1 MKLLTII
8 IKDTG
13 FDNHQLLLTI
23 KENYQ
28 YYPELASQIDLIY
41 ITEKE
46 IAIEQIKTAQHLN
59 EVELNSKYSMFMND
73 NDNFK
78 ITLSDL
84 CKLLEV
90 KEADLII
97 SSLGEADHRMN
108 QLIATENYE
117 EYLQVSCNRLIWG
130 TIFKNQFISD
140 KQIKIKPK
148 ISADGIK
155 IIYDIIKYAPVVDYI
170 PKPFYQIQTD
180 KWWSD
185 NNSTEAL
192 FKVYDQ
198 MFFDL
203 GTNVTNPV
211 APYTFRAMLKRIK
224 RQNLE
229 QLKGWKQLKRK
240 HKNVYQILFKKMSL
254 ADQLYFQTPVTFKN
268 NINITNYADDLIYKV
283 TNKHDFKTKKIVII
297 DPNGE
302 YQNEVKY
309 LVKKIHRTTALK
321 EYQIFCIGKGVNKQI
336 TYLQKQ
342 SKIKYH
348 LLTASEIIGFDFKYL
363 LHNKRKDQEYTQI
376 ITKLNKNNELLEETK
391 NLLVNEKAT
400 VRNLIT
406 SVWLESTESNHL
418 LNDFIKDVTIVNEAL
433 PSTRWLKKN
442 QYNSPL
448 YDAIFKKYRLSNE
461 QQYIIYIPQKV
472 NHKVFIDV
480 EKLLL
485 QIDENQNLVI
495 YLPEKIDYELVNFQQ
510 KPYYLFTSS
519 ENLIELLLIMNSIIT
534 DYGNYQSVFHQLNRP
549 VNN

>member
-13 FDNHQLLLTI
+13 FDNQMLMLTI

-28 YYPELASQIDLIY
+28 YYPELENQIDLIY
-41 ITEKE
+41 ITDKKNVP
-46 IAIEQIKTAQHLN
+46 EQIKTVKHLN
-59 EVELNSKYSMFMND
+59 EVEITSKYSMFMND

-78 ITLSDL
+78 ITLFDL

-117 EYLQVSCNRLIWG
+117 DYLQVSCNRLIWG

-140 KQIKIKPK
+140 KQIKIKTK
-148 ISADGIK
+148 IDADGIK
-155 IIYDIIKYAPVVDYI
+155 IIYDIMKYTPVVDYI
-170 PKPFYQIQTD
+170 NKSFYQIQTD

-185 NNSTEAL
+185 VKSTEIL
-192 FKVYDQ
+192 FTVYDK
-198 MFFDL
+198 MFLDL
-203 GTNVTNPV
+203 GTDITNPV

-254 ADQLYFQTPVTFKN
+254 ADQLYFQTPVTLKKD
-268 NINITNYADDLIYKV
+268 INIMNYTDNIVYKV
-283 TNKHDFKTKKIVII
+283 TNNHNFKVKKIVII
-297 DPNGE
+297 DPVGE
-302 YQNEVKY
+302 YQNEIKY

-321 EYQIFCIGKGVNKQI
+321 EYQIFCIGKGINKQI
-336 TYLQKQ
+336 TYLENHA
-342 SKIKYH
+342 KIKYH
-348 LLTASEIIGFDFKYL
+348 LLTATEIIGFDFKYL
-363 LHNKRKDQEYTQI
+363 LHNKRKNQEFTQI
-376 ITKLNKNNELLEETK
+376 ITKLDQNSELLEATK
-391 NLLVNEKAT
+391 NLLVNEKDT

-406 SVWLESTESNHL
+406 SVWIESTESNHL
-418 LNDFIKDVTIVNEAL
+418 LSDLITDVTIVNEAL

-442 QYNSPL
+442 QYNTPL
-448 YDAIFKKYRLSNE
+448 YEAIFKKYRLPSD
-461 QQYIIYIPQKV
+461 QQYTIYIPQKV

-485 QIDENQNLVI
+485 QIADNYKLVI

-534 DYGNYQSVFHQLNRP
+534 DYGNYQNVFYQLNRP

>member
-13 FDNHQLLLTI
+13 FDNQQLLLTI
-23 KENYQ
+23 QENYQ
-28 YYPELASQIDLIY
+28 YYPELESQIDLIY
-41 ITEKE
+41 MTEKQNLPV
-46 IAIEQIKTAQHLN
+46 QIKTVQHLK
-59 EVELNSKYSMFMND
+59 EIELTSKYSMFMND

-78 ITLSDL
+78 ITLLDL
-84 CKLLEV
+84 CKLLEK

-108 QLIATENYE
+108 QLITTEDYE
-117 EYLQVSCNRLIWG
+117 DYLQISCNRIIWG

-140 KQIKIKPK
+140 KKIKIKSK
-148 ISADGIK
+148 IEADGIK
-155 IIYDIIKYAPVVDYI
+155 IIYDIMKYAPVVDYI
-170 PKPFYQIQTD
+170 AKPFYQIQTD

-185 NNSTEAL
+185 TKSTEAL
-192 FKVYDQ
+192 FIVYDQ

-203 GTNVTNPV
+203 GTDVTNPV

-240 HKNVYQILFKKMSL
+240 HKNVYQILFKKLSL

-268 NINITNYADDLIYKV
+268 NINVVNYADDFIYKV
-283 TNKHDFKTKKIVII
+283 TNKHSFKVKKIVII
-297 DPNGE
+297 DPSGE
-302 YQNEVKY
+302 YQNEIKY
-309 LVKKIHRTTALK
+309 LIKKIHRTTSLK
-321 EYQIFCIGKGVNKQI
+321 EYEIFCVGKGVNKQI
-336 TYLQKQ
+336 TYLQSH

-348 LLTASEIIGFDFKYL
+348 LLTATEIIGFDFKHL
-363 LHNKRKDQEYTQI
+363 LLNKRKHQEYTQI
-376 ITKLNKNNELLEETK
+376 ITKLNANQELLEETK
-391 NLLVNEKAT
+391 NLLVNEKSKI
-400 VRNLIT
+400 RNLIT
-406 SVWLESTESNHL
+406 SVWIESAESNHL
-418 LNDFIKDVTIVNEAL
+418 LSDLIKNVTIVNEAL

-442 QYNSPL
+442 QYNTPL
-448 YDAIFKKYRLSNE
+448 YEAIFKKYRLTSE
-461 QQYIIYIPQKV
+461 QQYTIYIPQKV

-485 QIDENQNLVI
+485 QIDNNHKLVI
-495 YLPEKIDYELVNFQQ
+495 YLPEQIDYELVNFQQ

-519 ENLIELLLIMNSIIT
+519 ENLIELLLIMNSLIT
-534 DYGNYQSVFHQLNRP
+534 DYGNYQSVFYQLNRP